1 MQFINIGY
9 SNLINASRI
18 ISIVSPDGAPIKRLV
33 QDAREKGLVIDATGG
48 KKTKSVI
55 VTDSNH
61 VILSALT
68 LDSVNARLGMKEI
81 DEEDEEI

>member
-18 ISIVSPDGAPIKRLV
+18 ISIVSPEGAPIKRLV

-81 DEEDEEI
+81 GEEDEEI